1 MNSTFPSTQIGN
13 SSTDEEKPL
22 AYVKAIPLREYS
34 DIEKIKNELKA
45 GNILI
50 VKLTPLAIENIEA
63 VKDAIEEL
71 KAYVESVHGDI
82 ARLGEERVVITP
94 PSIKIW
100 RKSME
105 KRQ

>member
-1 MNSTFPSTQIGN
+1 MNSTFPSTRIED
-13 SSTDEEKPL
+13 SPTEEEKPV
-22 AYVKAIPLREYS
+22 AYVKAIPLKQYS
-34 DIEKIKNELKA
+34 DIEKIKSELKA

-50 VKLTPLAIENIEA
+50 VKLTPLAIEDIEA

-94 PSIKIW
+94 PSIRIW

-105 KRQ
+105 KHQ